1 LTLRLAAGM
10 ERLPAEPRARHANY
24 LRAAQNADGGF
35 SGRDGGSDLYYTSF
49 ALRGLAILGELDTA
63 VAERASGF
71 LRSRLSSQ
79 AAVVD
84 FVSLIYSAAILKAAA
99 GIDVFSEAAAGW
111 RSAVDGALE
120 QFRRDDGGY
129 AKTAD
134 GHSSSTYYSFL
145 VVLCRQLLGTPARDS
160 QRLAE
165 FIRSRRRDDGG
176 FVEVGPMKR
185 SGTNPTAAAI
195 GLLKILES
203 LDDVI
208 RGDAISFLLDMQT
221 DEGGLRANTRI
232 PIADVLSTFTGLLT
246 LADLDALEVLDFAAA
261 RRFVE
266 QLDLP
271 SGGFRAA
278 LWDPGHD
285 VEYTFYG
292 LGSLALLVNH
302 AQDGE

>member
-1 LTLRLAAGM
+1 MRLAAGI
-10 ERLPAEPRARHANY
+10 ERLPVDLRARHAGY
-24 LRAAQNADGGF
+24 LRGAQNADGGF

-49 ALRGLAILGELDTA
+49 ALRSLAVLGELDTPA
-63 VAERASGF
+63 AERAAGF

-84 FVSLIYSAAILKAAA
+84 FVSLIYSAALLEAAA
-99 GIDVFSEAAAGW
+99 GIDVFAEAAAGW
-111 RSAVDGALE
+111 RAAVDGALE

-145 VVLCRQLLGTPARDS
+145 VVLCRQLLGTPARDPE
-160 QRLAE
+160 RLAE
-165 FIRSRRRDDGG
+165 FIRSRRREDGG

-195 GLLKILES
+195 GLLKILDA
-203 LDDVI
+203 LDEVT
-208 RGDAISFLLDMQT
+208 RTDAVNFLLDMQT

-246 LADLDALEVLDFAAA
+246 LADLDALGEVDLAAA
-261 RRFVE
+261 RQFVE

-271 SGGFRAA
+271 GGGFRAA

-292 LGSLALLVNH
+292 LGSLALL
-302 AQDGE
+302 AT

>member
-1 LTLRLAAGM
+1 LV
-10 ERLPAEPRARHANY
+10 
-24 LRAAQNADGGF
+24 
-35 SGRDGGSDLYYTSF
+35 
-49 ALRGLAILGELDTA
+49 ELDA
-63 VAERASGF
+63 PIAERAASF
-71 LRSRLSSQ
+71 LRSRLSSH

-84 FVSLIYSAAILKAAA
+84 FVSLIYSAALLEAAA
-99 GIDVFSEAAAGW
+99 GVDVFVDAAPGW
-111 RSAVDGALE
+111 RSAVDDALE
-120 QFRRDDGGY
+120 QFRRGDGGY

-145 VVLCRQLLGTPARDS
+145 VVLCRELLRTPIREP
-160 QRLAE
+160 QRLAD
-165 FIRSRRRDDGG
+165 FIRSRRREDGG

-195 GLLKILES
+195 GLLKILEA
-203 LDDVI
+203 LDKQI
-208 RGDAISFLLDMQT
+208 RDDAVDFLLDMQT

-246 LADLDALEVLDFAAA
+246 LANLEALTELDVPAA

-271 SGGFRAA
+271 GGGFRAA

-292 LGSLALLVNH
+292 LGSLALLS
-302 AQDGE
+302 GESDRGVVGQSV